1 MQILGLGL
9 FVFVVY
15 YGFAGQRTGATVS
28 AFDMHAMVVVL
39 GGSLSAI
46 LVMSNAQTTL
56 RTFSCLREL
65 IPGLGTLRKANEAL
79 EAERKQLA
87 QLWLD
92 GNRAQAVNLAEASE
106 FPAIQRMLQLVLSR
120 APAEGVSSAFTE
132 LEHAELSRWQPAVG
146 NWELLAKLAPS
157 FGMVGTITGMIQLF
171 KSMGDAGTDLGA
183 SLSLALQPSTAS
195 PSVPASRA
203 PLATSFVGS
212 WTSVWVSWSAASRP
226 SVSSRHGPGER
237 REETLLYQRRGLAA
251 LLR

>member
-1 MQILGLGL
+1 VQILGLGL

-79 EAERKQLA
+79 EAERTQLA

-183 SLSLALQPSTAS
+183 SLSLAL
-195 PSVPASRA
+195 
-203 PLATSFVGS
+203 LATLYGVAFGAGIAGPIGHFLRGLLDERLGVLERCQQTVGELS
-212 WTSVWVSWSAASRP
+212 AWT
-226 SVSSRHGPGER
+226 R
-237 REETLLYQRRGLAA
+237 REA
-251 LLR
+251 